1 MQDKNQD
8 FITEMYTKNPTD
20 SYLAFAA
27 AVENQMAGNRQKAIK
42 IIENLISTDPNFTNS
57 YYKLGKMYE
66 NSNKLK
72 KAVNVY
78 HAGKIIATKNK
89 DEKSLGELTEALMFI
104 DEEEGNY

>member
-1 MQDKNQD
+1 MSQDKLN
-8 FITEMYTKNPTD
+8 FITDMYVKNPKD

-27 AVENQMAGNRQKAIK
+27 AVENQMAGNRKKAIQ
-42 IIENLISTDPNFTNS
+42 IIEDLIINDPNYTDAYF
-57 YYKLGKMYE
+57 KLGKMYE

-72 KAVNVY
+72 KAVNTY
-78 HAGKIIATKNK
+78 HAGKIVATKNN

>member
-1 MQDKNQD
+1 MQEKNTD

-42 IIENLISTDPNFTNS
+42 IIEGLIDNDPNFTNS

-66 NSNKLK
+66 NANKIK

-78 HAGKIIATKNK
+78 HAGKVIATKNN

>member
-1 MQDKNQD
+1 MQEKNQD
-8 FITEMYTKNPTD
+8 FITDMYTKNPTD

-42 IIENLISTDPNFTNS
+42 IIEDLIINDPDFTNS

-66 NSNKLK
+66 NSNKIK
-72 KAVNVY
+72 KAVNAY